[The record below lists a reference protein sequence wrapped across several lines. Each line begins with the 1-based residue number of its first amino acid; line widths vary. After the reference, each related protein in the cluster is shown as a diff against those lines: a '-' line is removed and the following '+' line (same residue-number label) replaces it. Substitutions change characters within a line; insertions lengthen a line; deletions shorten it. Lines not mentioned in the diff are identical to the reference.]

1 MVSRRLRAGIETTLA
16 LVSAVL
22 VVVSLVWPTWFESLL
37 GESPD
42 GGDGSAERLLAL
54 GWVVATVL
62 FSGLARRDWR
72 IAGSSS
78 A

>member
-1 MVSRRLRAGIETTLA
+1 MNRRLRAMIEATLA
-16 LVSAVL
+16 VVSAVL
-22 VVVSLVWPTWFESLL
+22 VVVSLVWPTWFETLL

-54 GWVVATVL
+54 VWVATTVL
-62 FSGLARRDWR
+62 FSRLARRDWR
-72 IAGSSS
+72 IATASS

>member
-1 MVSRRLRAGIETTLA
+1 MVNRRLRAGIEATLA
-16 LVSAVL
+16 TVSAVL

-54 GWVVATVL
+54 GWVGATVL
-62 FSGLARRDWR
+62 FSALARRDWR
-72 IAGSSS
+72 IARAAS